1 MDAVLNGDNYAALPR
16 QEMMSSRTAAP
27 RKPQM
32 SAGIPLTIKIN
43 KKKLKTSVIPRGAA
57 KYTKTAVEAFTL
69 FFTKSIIKNVV
80 CYTNT
85 IIQPAIERF
94 SDLFE

>member
-57 KYTKTAVEAFTL
+57 EYTKTAVEAFTL

-94 SDLFE
+94 SDIFE